1 MKKLF
6 FLCLLFFSLTGSAQ
20 TTKPGSAE
28 AQIEMA
34 DGFRA
39 DGKIYIV
46 VTVVLLV
53 LLGIFIYLFMLEKKL
68 AKIEKELNK
77 DVNKN
82 SVYQGKK

>member
-1 MKKLF
+1 MKKLL

-20 TTKPGSAE
+20 TAKPGSAE

-46 VTVVLLV
+46 ITVVLLV
-53 LLGIFIYLFMLEKKL
+53 LLGIFTYLFMLEKKL

-77 DVNKN
+77 KATEK
-82 SVYQGKK
+82 S

>member
-1 MKKLF
+1 MRKLL
-6 FLCLLFFSLTGSAQ
+6 FLCLFFFSLAGFAQ
-20 TTKPGSAE
+20 TAKPAE

-53 LLGIFIYLFMLEKKL
+53 LLGIFAYLFMLEKKL
-68 AKIEKELNK
+68 AKIERELN
-77 DVNKN
+77 NP
-82 SVYQGKK
+82 GKKV